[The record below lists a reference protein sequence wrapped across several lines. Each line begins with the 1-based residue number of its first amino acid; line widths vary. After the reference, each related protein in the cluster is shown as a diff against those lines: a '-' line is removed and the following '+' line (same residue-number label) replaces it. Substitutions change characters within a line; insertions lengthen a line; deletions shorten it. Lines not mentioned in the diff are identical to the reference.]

1 MAVWHVTRRS
11 SSNSEAL
18 STEIDYSSVGGRLT
32 RMTDSKT
39 APDWLAKDCLDV
51 GVFTNRL
58 DEMLAFWQDTV
69 GLTFDHMLP
78 LGGGVRQHRHDFETA
93 ILKLNHTRAELS
105 PRSLGGYRR
114 LIIGKAG
121 LAEPVDLIDPDGNP
135 VRLVAKG
142 QGGLDHWAI
151 EVSTAS
157 KDRFLYHYETCLGL
171 PRDLQYPIAVRR
183 GRSLI
188 IGIEDPD
195 LADETDSADMMRLG
209 YRYTTM
215 QVFKVDSVHS
225 QAVARGA
232 QEGAAP
238 KTLGET
244 ARISFLKDASG
255 NWMELS
261 QRASITGSLV
271 PG

>member
-1 MAVWHVTRRS
+1 
-11 SSNSEAL
+11 
-18 STEIDYSSVGGRLT
+18 
-32 RMTDSKT
+32 MTNAIP
-39 APDWLAKDCLDV
+39 APDWLAKDCLDI

-58 DEMLAFWQDTV
+58 DAMLAFWQDTV

-93 ILKLNHTRAELS
+93 ILKLNHTRTELA
-105 PRSLGGYRR
+105 PRSCGGYLR
-114 LIIGKAG
+114 LVIGKAG
-121 LAEPVDLIDPDGNP
+121 LAEAADLADPDGNP
-135 VRLVAKG
+135 VRLVPKG
-142 QGGLDHWAI
+142 QGGIDHWAI
-151 EVSTAS
+151 EVATAS
-157 KDRFLYHYETCLGL
+157 KDRFFHHYETCLGL
-171 PRDLQYPIAVRR
+171 PRDASFPLAVRC

-188 IGIEDPD
+188 IGIEDPEAAED
-195 LADETDSADMMRLG
+195 TDSAEMMRLG

-215 QVFKVDSVHS
+215 QVFKVDTVHG

-238 KTLGET
+238 ITLGET

-261 QRASITGSLV
+261 QRASITGSLA